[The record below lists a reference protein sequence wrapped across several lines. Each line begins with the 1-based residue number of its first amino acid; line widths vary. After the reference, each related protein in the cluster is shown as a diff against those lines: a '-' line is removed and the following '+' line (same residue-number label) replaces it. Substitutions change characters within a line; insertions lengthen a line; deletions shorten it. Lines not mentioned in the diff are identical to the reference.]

1 MLENRLLTKCR
12 VAKVDVFLKNNLN
25 LLSLSTV
32 SLPRLW
38 YMVEQIPNIRRFS
51 MKTSLKYMK
60 LIKFMI
66 SVDFSLAPL

>member
-1 MLENRLLTKCR
+1 MLENRLLTKRR

-51 MKTSLKYMK
+51 MKTSLKKYEIDK
-60 LIKFMI
+60 IHDKC
-66 SVDFSLAPL
+66 